1 MPEFPDKQHI
11 NRLIEFIK
19 RPEKSKT
26 RFHLVEL
33 FGSGANN
40 PRLERENELNR
51 RVLKR
56 LLARN
61 YDNILTNK
69 HIRNKRLYLLFC
81 KKMLLRLNKPE
92 LIDRL

>member
-1 MPEFPDKQHI
+1 M
-11 NRLIEFIK
+11 
-19 RPEKSKT
+19 
-26 RFHLVEL
+26 EL
-33 FGSGANN
+33 FGSGST
-40 PRLERENELNR
+40 PRLERENQLNR

-61 YDNILTNK
+61 YDNILINK

-92 LIDRL
+92 LIDRLEI